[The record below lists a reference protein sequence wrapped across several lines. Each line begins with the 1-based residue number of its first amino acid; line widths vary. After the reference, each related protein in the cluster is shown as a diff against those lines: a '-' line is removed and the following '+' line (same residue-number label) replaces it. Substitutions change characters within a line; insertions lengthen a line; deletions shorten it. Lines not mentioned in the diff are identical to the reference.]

1 MAKEHTRVS
10 TSLLSASSFLDN
22 MGLRSPKGFAF
33 STNYLKNLSGPNV
46 TNGLAEQVS
55 HALELPLLDRM
66 QILEARWHIEA
77 YKKRPDANQV
87 LLEIA
92 KQDFNKVQCTLQR
105 DLQEVSRWWVNMGL
119 AEKLNFTRDR
129 LMESSL
135 NLSTVMLGK
144 S

>member
-1 MAKEHTRVS
+1 
-10 TSLLSASSFLDN
+10 
-22 MGLRSPKGFAF
+22 
-33 STNYLKNLSGPNV
+33 
-46 TNGLAEQVS
+46 
-55 HALELPLLDRM
+55 M

-92 KQDFNKVQCTLQR
+92 KQDFDRVQCTLQR
-105 DLQEVSRWWVNMGL
+105 DLQEVSRSWANMGL